1 MFLKDENELKMTC
14 TFILLLTLLGKKLN
28 LL

>member
-1 MFLKDENELKMTC
+1 MFLKDENELKITC
-14 TFILLLTLLGKKLN
+14 TFILLFTLLGKKLN